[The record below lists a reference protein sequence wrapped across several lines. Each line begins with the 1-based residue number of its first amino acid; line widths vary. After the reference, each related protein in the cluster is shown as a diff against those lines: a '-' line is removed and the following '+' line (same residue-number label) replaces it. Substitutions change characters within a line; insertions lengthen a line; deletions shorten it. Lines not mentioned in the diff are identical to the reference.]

1 MELVLSE
8 LLHLGERF
16 ITSKKKKKK
25 HFKIN
30 DELNLDFALKGN

>member
-16 ITSKKKKKK
+16 ITSKKKK